1 MQMEHFKERFK
12 DLKFDIEAVCI
23 ITGLIQITTL
33 FNYCSITAY
42 SREGK
47 YAYYLKTLPVGL
59 HKQFI
64 YKNISQIFLNTI
76 CAIIILI
83 MINLEIPEISGEYFY
98 TMFIISFLMIII
110 NSFILTLIDL
120 LMPKLEWDSEYEIL
134 KNSKNKLLQYV
145 LIVFNILFLNYIEK
159 IFKNYNL
166 DKSLYILIGILFL
179 ILIIF
184 NILFS
189 KFKNKLYKNIN

>member
-1 MQMEHFKERFK
+1 
-12 DLKFDIEAVCI
+12 
-23 ITGLIQITTL
+23 
-33 FNYCSITAY
+33 
-42 SREGK
+42 
-47 YAYYLKTLPVGL
+47 
-59 HKQFI
+59 
-64 YKNISQIFLNTI
+64 
-76 CAIIILI
+76 
-83 MINLEIPEISGEYFY
+83 
-98 TMFIISFLMIII
+98 MIII

-145 LIVFNILFLNYIEK
+145 LIVFNVLFLNYIEK
-159 IFKNYNL
+159 IFKKSNL
-166 DKSLYILIGILFL
+166 DKSLYIFIGILIC